1 MNANSSFTG
10 SRAVGADCSAQMAPK
25 LSKEAQAKVDDV
37 MAALQAKGLLAAA
50 KNDSAPVPTRKR
62 SKSRPDEDAESSN
75 KRVAVSTPATAVVEN
90 SQPSKP
96 AVEESKAEKSRPSK
110 PAVEKSEP
118 SKPEKSGPSKPEK
131 SGPSK
136 PEKSGPSK
144 PEKSKPAKRSKQ
156 SKPAGTV
163 TVNRDEMETQEF
175 DVPEDPAVSK
185 AAPLYD
191 TMLEEYVTWENYP
204 KLWAKVQVVRPLV
217 SEQDLFNLVH
227 DHLGPAPAWFQRPTV
242 QAAEEAHPGP
252 VLQDDSLKAQCE
264 ADDGDLSAAED
275 EDAGVSD
282 DAQESHGEEA
292 RETHDEDAGKPQ
304 YDKDLEAMIR
314 QFEDS
319 EPETMKYPAAEAMC
333 PCMQLSGIGATLNP
347 NRHPALPRTSRHPL
361 MLLQSRPW
369 TNKSA

>member
-118 SKPEKSGPSKPEK
+118 SKPDKSGPSKPER
-131 SGPSK
+131 SE

-191 TMLEEYVTWENYP
+191 TMLRSMLPGRTTP
-204 KLWAKVQVVRPLV
+204 
-217 SEQDLFNLVH
+217 SC
-227 DHLGPAPAWFQRPTV
+227 GPRFR
-242 QAAEEAHPGP
+242 
-252 VLQDDSLKAQCE
+252 L
-264 ADDGDLSAAED
+264 
-275 EDAGVSD
+275 
-282 DAQESHGEEA
+282 
-292 RETHDEDAGKPQ
+292 
-304 YDKDLEAMIR
+304 
-314 QFEDS
+314 
-319 EPETMKYPAAEAMC
+319 
-333 PCMQLSGIGATLNP
+333 
-347 NRHPALPRTSRHPL
+347 
-361 MLLQSRPW
+361 
-369 TNKSA
+369 

>member
-1 MNANSSFTG
+1 
-10 SRAVGADCSAQMAPK
+10 MAPK

-50 KNDSAPVPTRKR
+50 KNDSGPVPTRKR

-75 KRVAVSTPATAVVEN
+75 KRVAVVEK
-90 SQPSKP
+90 SQPSRP

-110 PAVEKSEP
+110 PVVEKSEP

-156 SKPAGTV
+156 SKPGGTV

-175 DVPEDPAVSK
+175 DVPEEFAVSK
-185 AAPLYD
+185 ATGAPLYD

-204 KLWAKVQVVRPLV
+204 KLWTKVQVVRPLV
-217 SEQDLFNLVH
+217 SEQDLFNLVR

-252 VLQDDSLKAQCE
+252 VLQDDSLKAQSE
-264 ADDGDLSAAED
+264 ADDGKIPEAEG

-282 DAQESHGEEA
+282 DAQESDGEEA

-304 YDKDLEAMIR
+304 YDKDLEA
-314 QFEDS
+314 S
-319 EPETMKYPAAEAMC
+319 
-333 PCMQLSGIGATLNP
+333 
-347 NRHPALPRTSRHPL
+347 SRV
-361 MLLQSRPW
+361 
-369 TNKSA
+369 